1 MTFLTRARRQ
11 VRLVSLSVVVALLS
25 VVAGAPALSGAVAQ
39 HAAALDGK
47 PVIAF
52 IMSDGN
58 VCKYGPGGWC

>member
-1 MTFLTRARRQ
+1 M
-11 VRLVSLSVVVALLS
+11 VVSI
-25 VVAGAPALSGAVAQ
+25 VAGPPVIYGAAQ
-39 HAAALDGK
+39 HAAAFDGK